1 VEFGHTTSSLH
12 TPRSTTWDV
21 SYDHRMN
28 ANWSFHTGVLN
39 RNSSRELILEP
50 VRTPADAELLLSSTG
65 RSHYRGAEVGLR
77 YVHASNAELN
87 VTYARSAAS
96 GDLNAFATYFDA
108 VLSPVVGENMYA
120 RASTDVPH
128 RLTARGRLL
137 PTARWLLIGIFDWRT
152 GLPYSIVDESLDF
165 VGIRNSERFPAFAR
179 LEVGVERRFT
189 VGKFRPWIGVRVWNA
204 LNAFLP
210 TDVQANLGSPA
221 FGSFYNSEY
230 RQFRIQLRFER

>member
-1 VEFGHTTSSLH
+1 V
-12 TPRSTTWDV
+12 V
-21 SYDHRMN
+21 
-28 ANWSFHTGVLN
+28 N
-39 RNSSRELILEP
+39 RNSSHELILEP
-50 VRTPADAELLLSSTG
+50 VRTAAGAELQLSSTG

-87 VTYARSAAS
+87 VTYGRSTAA
-96 GDLNAFATYFDA
+96 GDLNAFTNYFDA
-108 VLSPVVGENMYA
+108 VLWPVVGQNMYT

-137 PTARWLLIGIFDWRT
+137 PTDRWLLLGIFDWRT
-152 GLPYSIVDESLDF
+152 GQPYSVVDDALDF
-165 VGIRNSERFPAFAR
+165 VGMRNGERFPTYQR
-179 LEVGVERRFT
+179 LEVGIERRF
-189 VGKFRPWIGVRVWNA
+189 KIARFRPWIGVRVWNA

-210 TDVQANLGSPA
+210 NDVQANQGSPA